1 MIPIFVEHL
10 NQEYFSWII
19 IPANIYL
26 FKVSN
31 RKTSKESEIFSKF
44 DSDMISISAYCKV
57 TKFRGYLNSFLE
69 FTWIQFCGWP
79 KEVHFAGI
87 KFREWIQIKKILET
101 NFQSFLKTF
110 QNFVSNKTGGGI

>member
-1 MIPIFVEHL
+1 MIPIFVKHL

-44 DSDMISISAYCKV
+44 DSDTISISRYCKV

-69 FTWIQFCGWP
+69 FTWIQFRGWP
-79 KEVHFAGI
+79 KEVHFTGI
-87 KFREWIQIKKILET
+87 KFCEWIEVKK
-101 NFQSFLKTF
+101 S
-110 QNFVSNKTGGGI
+110 